1 MLSDPSPWK
10 IRPLQFRP
18 SILHPPR
25 VVSNV
30 VCRLFAWQRW
40 VVDCTHDWR
49 CIVTHLLGRPGL
61 SSLGPSILHPPIV
74 VCRVLKIFWSPPDKS
89 GAGSLP
95 RYPALQ
101 FSYWSRNSI
110 LSSSYTIEHD
120 LLYGVF

>member
-1 MLSDPSPWK
+1 M
-10 IRPLQFRP
+10 
-18 SILHPPR
+18 
-25 VVSNV
+25 
-30 VCRLFAWQRW
+30 
-40 VVDCTHDWR
+40 
-49 CIVTHLLGRPGL
+49 THLLGRPGL

-110 LSSSYTIEHD
+110 LSSSYTIEHVVLTY
-120 LLYGVF
+120 LLGRPGLLSLGPVYCKGGLWIVCRVLKFLLETPR